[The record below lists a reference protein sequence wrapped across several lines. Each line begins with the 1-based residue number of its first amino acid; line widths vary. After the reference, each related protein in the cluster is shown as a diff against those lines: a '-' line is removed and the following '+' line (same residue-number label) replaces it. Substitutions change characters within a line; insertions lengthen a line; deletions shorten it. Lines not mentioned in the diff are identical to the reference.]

1 MSKKKNALSV
11 PERALWPQGT
21 ENFVY
26 KVVDGKVS
34 LVKVELGQRSPGFVE
49 IIDGLSPGDVVVSE
63 GQMKIRDGAP
73 VTVISGAK

>member
-1 MSKKKNALSV
+1 
-11 PERALWPQGT
+11 
-21 ENFVY
+21 
-26 KVVDGKVS
+26 VS